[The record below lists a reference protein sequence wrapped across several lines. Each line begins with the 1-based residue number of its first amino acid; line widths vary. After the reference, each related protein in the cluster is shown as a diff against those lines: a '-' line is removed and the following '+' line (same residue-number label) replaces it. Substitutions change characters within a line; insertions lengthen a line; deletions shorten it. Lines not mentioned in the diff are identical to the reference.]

1 MTDVAEKYLHLIET
15 EFSIKGITLQDPRVP
30 FYSSVTRNV
39 IQTAKQLGPNYWK
52 SNLVSPVLFAPALR
66 KAMHDDSN
74 RLFLEVG
81 PHSTLAGPIRQLVG
95 QMGLKCQY
103 IPTMIRDEDCQKSLL
118 SAFGQLYQTGIPID
132 LAALIP
138 RSKVLSDL
146 PAYPWDH
153 GPGFWYESRISK
165 DWRLRKF
172 GHHPLLGI
180 RVPESTDLNPIWRNV
195 LNTEDELWLHDHKI
209 QQNTVFPFAG
219 YCTMAGEAVLQIT
232 GDGTGYSLKH
242 IVAHTALV
250 LSDFKPV
257 EMITTLSQHRITD
270 TANSH
275 LWDFVIASHS
285 GTSWVKHCE
294 GQVCISNQDA
304 KSERQGESL
313 LRKVQ
318 PSLWYETMARTGI
331 VYGPAFQGLTQ
342 IASSTTQNI
351 ANGTL
356 VCLERPG
363 FLLHPSTIDAGLQL
377 LLVAMAKGI
386 GRNFSDLKIPTMI
399 EQLDIWSGAPTL
411 QATAWSSPGSD
422 AGIEC
427 VSDGRLVMRLTGI
440 RLTPLET
447 EGAHL
452 KVDKNAAARLEWRP
466 HFDFIDHSKLFQP
479 RTSNTQETVLQEEM
493 TLLCILDCEESLEH
507 LTPKQEHFAKYRA
520 WLSREADR
528 ARLGTYPVVEDVNR
542 FLNLTHASRA
552 AMIEDRY
559 QQLSRMSNKDA
570 VAEGIYRIWANAG
583 PIFTGEGDTLD
594 ILTQDNVLTK
604 IYNVV
609 SFGHS
614 GFIQVLS
621 HTKPGLRI
629 MEVGAG
635 TGGTT
640 QTFLHDL
647 VTQDGHPKYSKY
659 TFTDISAGFFPK
671 ARQRFSYAPNMDFRV
686 FDISQ
691 DPLKQG
697 FEPQSY
703 DLILAPNVVHAT
715 VRLRDTLQNLQCL
728 LTPGGRLVLT
738 ELSAVIRTPNYIFG
752 NFSGWWLGE
761 DDGRPD
767 EPYVSVERWD
777 SELKAAGF
785 TGVETAV
792 YDAEEPYQY
801 CAAIVSQPL
810 ITIDNSRDVKRVV
823 VLFNQP
829 NSGVGELVS
838 TKLQDSGYDICQR
851 SLDDSLPEGVD
862 IVSVLDLE
870 TPFFQDINEARFTS
884 FQTML
889 RSMQGQ
895 KLLWLT
901 RPSQISCADPS
912 RALSIGMARTIRS
925 ELNIPYFTLEV
936 DSSDKNFG
944 DLVCKTFAHIE
955 ASEDTESLL
964 PDREYAV
971 DQGKIKIG
979 RYTPYALQRQ
989 LCGPEAM
996 NSNDFGIKIRTLN
1009 IRKLGLLESLRWTQT
1024 EGPKAIAEDHVEI
1037 KTRSIGLNF
1046 RDVVFAMGI
1055 IRSESETIPL
1065 GLEMAGVISRV
1076 GPNGGNFK
1084 IGDRVMA
1091 ISANGCIAT
1100 RAAIPSSLAIK
1111 IPEALSFEAAATMPI
1126 CFATAI
1132 RSLIDVGQLGQGQ
1145 SVLIHSSAGGVG
1157 HAAIQICKLLG
1168 AEIFVTAGNEE
1179 KVQYLTD
1186 SMGIARSH
1194 IFDSRS
1200 EGFVSGLMAQTGG
1213 RGADL
1218 VLNSLSGDL
1227 LHASWKCVA
1236 KFGKMI
1242 ELGKR
1247 DLMEHGQ
1254 LDMQTFLA
1262 NRSYCCVDI
1271 AQMAQERPMVI
1282 NRYVCWNPS
1291 TLSVDL

>member
-1 MTDVAEKYLHLIET
+1 MDVADDYLHLIEA
-15 EFSIKGITLQDPRVP
+15 EFSREGITLHDPCVP

-39 IQTAKQLGPNYWK
+39 IRTAKQLGPNYWK
-52 SNLVSPVLFAPALR
+52 ANLISPVLFAPALR
-66 KAMHDDSN
+66 KAMCDNSN

-95 QMGLKCQY
+95 EMGLKCQY
-103 IPTMIRDEDCQKSLL
+103 IPTMIRGQDCQKSLL
-118 SAFGQLYQTGIPID
+118 SAFGQLYQTGLPLD
-132 LAALIP
+132 LATLIP

-153 GPGFWYESRISK
+153 GPAFWYESRISK
-165 DWRLRKF
+165 DWRLRKCS
-172 GHHPLLGI
+172 HHPLLGI
-180 RVPESTDLNPIWRNV
+180 KVPESTDLNPLWRNV

-232 GDGTGYSLKH
+232 GEAAGYSLKH
-242 IVAHTALV
+242 VVAHTALV
-250 LSDFKPV
+250 LWDSKPV
-257 EMITTLSQHRITD
+257 EMITALSQHRITD
-270 TANSH
+270 SLSSH
-275 LWDFVIASHS
+275 HWDFVIASHS

-294 GQVCISNQDA
+294 GQVCSFSLNQDA
-304 KSERQGESL
+304 KSGRREESL
-313 LRKVQ
+313 LRKVR

-331 VYGPAFQGLTQ
+331 IYGPAFQGLTQ
-342 IASSTTQNI
+342 VTSSTTQNI

-356 VCLERPG
+356 VCSKRPG
-363 FLLHPSTIDAGLQL
+363 YLLHPSTIDAGLQL
-377 LLVAMAKGI
+377 LLVAMARGI
-386 GRNFSDLKIPTMI
+386 GRNFLDLKIPTMI
-399 EQLDIWSGAPTL
+399 EQLDIWSGAPIL
-411 QATAWSSPGSD
+411 QATAWSSPESD

-427 VSDGRLVMRLTGI
+427 ISDGRLVMRLKGI

-447 EGAHL
+447 ESAHMEI
-452 KVDKNAAARLEWRP
+452 DKHAAARLEWGP
-466 HFDFIDHSKLFQP
+466 HFDFADHSKLFKP
-479 RTSNTQETVLQEEM
+479 PTSNTQETLLQEEM
-493 TLLCILDCEESLEH
+493 ALLCILDCEESLEH
-507 LTPKQEHFAKYRA
+507 LTPKQEHFARYRT

-528 ARLGTYPVVEDVNR
+528 ARLGTYPVVEDVSR
-542 FLNLTHASRA
+542 FLNLTHASRV

-559 QQLSRMSNKDA
+559 QQLLRISNKDA
-570 VAEGIYRIWANAG
+570 VAEGIYRIWAHAG
-583 PIFTGEGDTLD
+583 PIFTGESDTLD

-614 GFIQVLS
+614 GFIKVLS

-647 VTQDGHPKYSKY
+647 VTQDGYPKYLKY
-659 TFTDISAGFFPK
+659 TFTDISAGFFPQ
-671 ARQRFSYAPNMDFRV
+671 ARERFSFAPNMDFQV
-686 FDISQ
+686 FDISR

-697 FEPQSY
+697 FEPRSY

-715 VRLRDTLQNLQCL
+715 ARLRNTLQNLQCL

-738 ELSAVIRTPNYIFG
+738 ELSAVVRTPNYIFG

-761 DDGRPD
+761 EDGRPH

-777 SELKAAGF
+777 SDLKAAGF

-801 CAAIVSQPL
+801 CAAIVSQPS
-810 ITIDNSRDVKRVV
+810 ITTDPSHGVKRVI
-823 VLFNQP
+823 VLCNQP
-829 NSGVGELVS
+829 TNGVGELVS
-838 TKLQDSGYDICQR
+838 AKLQNNGYDVCQR
-851 SLDDSLPEGVD
+851 SLDESLPEGVD

-870 TPFFQDINEARFTS
+870 TPFFQNINETHFTS

-901 RPSQISCADPS
+901 GPSQISCADPS
-912 RALSIGMARTIRS
+912 RALSIGVARTIRS

-936 DSSDKNFG
+936 DSSDKSVG
-944 DLVCKTFAHIE
+944 DLVTKMLAHVK

-964 PDREYAV
+964 LDREYAV
-971 DQGKIKIG
+971 DQGEIKIG
-979 RYTPYALQRQ
+979 RYIPYSLERQ
-989 LCGPEAM
+989 LGRPEAIS
-996 NSNDFGIKIRTLN
+996 SNEFSIKVQTLE
-1009 IRKLGLLESLRWTQT
+1009 IGKPGLLESLRWTQRD
-1024 EGPKAIAEDHVEI
+1024 GPKAIADGHVEI
-1037 KTRSIGLNF
+1037 ETRSIGLNF

-1055 IRSESETIPL
+1055 IRSESESIPL

-1076 GPNGGNFK
+1076 GPNSGDFK

-1091 ISANGCIAT
+1091 VSANGCITT
-1100 RAAIPSSLAIK
+1100 RATIPSSLAVRL
-1111 IPEALSFEAAATMPI
+1111 PEALSFEAAATMPI

-1132 RSLIDVGQLGQGQ
+1132 QSLIDVGQVAQGQ

-1179 KVQYLTD
+1179 KMQYLTD
-1186 SMGIARSH
+1186 SMEIARSH

-1200 EGFVSGLMAQTGG
+1200 EGFVSGVMAQTGG
-1213 RGADL
+1213 RGVDL
-1218 VLNSLSGDL
+1218 VLNSLSGEL
-1227 LHASWKCVA
+1227 LHASWRCVA

-1271 AQMAQERPMVI
+1271 AQIAQERPMMI
-1282 NRYVCWNPS
+1282 NRYVAGFRA
-1291 TLSVDL
+1291 L